1 MKTRKIYIAAK
12 YAQRFALREVAAKLQ
27 AAGYEITGG
36 WIWDDEAAGDN
47 IQYHAIRDVEDVRRA
62 DTLVFIGEPQASENR
77 GGGRWFEFGYA
88 HALGHRTIAVLDLD
102 PRKGGHDHLPP
113 GHESVFTALP
123 DVELMTSWDELVER
137 LAEEAS
143 R

>member
-1 MKTRKIYIAAK
+1 M
-12 YAQRFALREVAAKLQ
+12 
-27 AAGYEITGG
+27 
-36 WIWDDEAAGDN
+36 
-47 IQYHAIRDVEDVRRA
+47 
-62 DTLVFIGEPQASENR
+62 GEPQASENR

-123 DVELMTSWDELVER
+123 DVELVTSWDELVNQ
-137 LAEEAS
+137 LTEEA
-143 R
+143 RR